1 MQFTPGMQRCRHKK
15 SRKGCLECKRR
26 HIRCDEGKPIC
37 INCITAERS
46 CEYRK
51 RKSPDLNDAT
61 LPSSESNATL
71 MQDADNSS
79 ATSSLRI
86 KKAPTTDVNMS
97 HLELLVHFS
106 FAIYA
111 PELEE
116 HNLSTNLVLEAALK
130 EKYLM
135 LEVLAI
141 SARHLSTTDTD
152 EADCYSRQAVELQT
166 KAIELF
172 NNADTV
178 AADDNPIA
186 RLLFSSV
193 LGRHMLVDVLAR
205 RDADL
210 ETFIDRFTQGAR
222 VHRGVRAVTTAQEWE
237 ILLTSKVGPLIMKG
251 LDPLGYH
258 DTPPIRPPFL
268 SLLSRTARLGD
279 HDKEACTKALCMIE
293 GALDDLQYPERS
305 SFALRM
311 IFVWPILLPERFIVL
326 LERVIPEAIA
336 IMGRYSILL
345 HAGESLWQVK
355 DVGPYLLMLISSFLG
370 SDWDEWL

>member
-46 CEYRK
+46 CEYRE
-51 RKSPDLNDAT
+51 RKSPNLNDAT
-61 LPSSESNATL
+61 LSSSELNATL

-86 KKAPTTDVNMS
+86 KKAQTTDVNMS
-97 HLELLVHFS
+97 HLELLAHFS

-116 HNLSTNLVLEAALK
+116 DDLSTKLVLEAALK
-130 EKYLM
+130 EEYLM

-152 EADCYSRQAVELQT
+152 EADCYSRKAVELQT

-237 ILLTSKVGPLIMKG
+237 ILLTSKVGPLITKG

-258 DTPPIRPPFL
+258 DTPPLRPHFT
-268 SLLSRTARLGD
+268 SLLSRTARLDD

-293 GALDDLQYPERS
+293 GALDDLQYPDRS

-326 LERVIPEAIA
+326 LERGIPEAIA

-345 HAGESLWQVK
+345 HAGESLWQVM
-355 DVGPYLLMLISSFLG
+355 DVGPYLLMLVSSFLG

>member
-1 MQFTPGMQRCRHKK
+1 MQRCRHKK

-37 INCITAERS
+37 INCISAERN
-46 CEYRK
+46 CEYRE
-51 RKSPDLNDAT
+51 RKSPGLNDVT
-61 LPSSESNATL
+61 FSSSESNATL
-71 MQDADNSS
+71 MQDAENSS
-79 ATSSLRI
+79 ATSSLGIR
-86 KKAPTTDVNMS
+86 KAETTDVNMS

-116 HNLSTNLVLEAALK
+116 DHSSTKLVLEAALR

-141 SARHLSTTDTD
+141 SARYLSTAHTD

-178 AADDNPIA
+178 TADENSIA
-186 RLLFSSV
+186 RLLFSSI

-205 RDADL
+205 RDPDL
-210 ETFIDRFTQGAR
+210 GSFVDQFTQGAR

-237 ILLTSKVGPLIMKG
+237 ILLTSKVGPLITKG
-251 LDPLGYH
+251 LDPLGFH
-258 DTPPIRPPFL
+258 DPPPLRPHFM
-268 SLLSRTARLGD
+268 SLLSRTARLNY
-279 HDKEACTKALCMIE
+279 HDKEACTMALCMIE
-293 GALDDLQYPERS
+293 GALDDLQYPDRS
-305 SFALRM
+305 SFGLRM

-326 LERVIPEAIA
+326 LERGIPEAIA
-336 IMGRYSILL
+336 ILGRYSILL

-355 DVGPYLLMLISSFLG
+355 DAGPYLLKLISSFLG